1 MNSTVCYK
9 MCEMPTIAQDGDALE
24 AALVGVLDKIL
35 DHVLDEVLDKAPHK
49 TLRET
54 LDAQDENALEVD
66 SYR

>member
-35 DHVLDEVLDKAPHK
+35 DHVLDEVLDKAL
-49 TLRET
+49 TQ
-54 LDAQDENALEVD
+54 DA
-66 SYR
+66 S